1 MTGPGMVKFDARELR
16 EFGMELPKL
25 GVAGAKAMH
34 KVLSVG
40 AVDLRDEW
48 RKNAEVTSGEHGRL
62 YPKSI
67 VVFPWLSTDVV
78 YDIGPDPR
86 LPQGGM
92 SFEFGSSKQPPHLD
106 GQRAA
111 DEVIPKIA
119 GRATTV
125 LFHLFEGQ

>member
-1 MTGPGMVKFDARELR
+1 MNGMVKFDASELR
-16 EFGMELPKL
+16 EFSADLPKL

-34 KVLSVG
+34 KVLSAG
-40 AVDLRDEW
+40 AVELRDQW
-48 RKNAEVTSGEHGRL
+48 RKNAVETSGEHGRL

-67 VVFPWLSTDVV
+67 VVFPRLSTDVV

-92 SFEFGSSKQPPHLD
+92 SFEFGSSKQPAHLD

-111 DEVIPKIA
+111 DEVLPKIA
-119 GRATTV
+119 GQATTE
-125 LFHLFEGQ
+125 LFRLFGVQS